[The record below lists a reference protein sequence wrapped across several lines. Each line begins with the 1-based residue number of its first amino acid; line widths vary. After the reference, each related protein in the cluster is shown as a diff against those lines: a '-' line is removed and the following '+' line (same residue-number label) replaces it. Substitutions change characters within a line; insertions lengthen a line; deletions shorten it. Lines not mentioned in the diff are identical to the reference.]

1 MRNKIIPYHPK
12 LKEYAKQL
20 RKKSTLAEVLLWK
33 NIKNKALGV
42 QFHRQV
48 PMLNYIVDFYC
59 HELMLAIEIDGNS
72 HDYRYFEDKNRQNE
86 LENQGVTFIRFTDGD
101 VKNNMFSVSL
111 SLEEKV
117 KILKTPLK
125 SPRGDN
131 SNEKPHSKLVKDELI
146 QTHNR
151 IKPFIHRTPVLSSGL
166 INEMV
171 GADIVFKC
179 ENFQKMGAFKM
190 RGAANAIL
198 SLSEEERQRGVVT
211 HSSGNFAQAVS
222 LAAQKLGVK
231 AYIVMPENAP
241 QVKKDGVKTYAGE
254 IIECESTS
262 EARETTANRIKEE
275 RGATFLHPSNQD
287 EVIYG
292 NATAAMELL
301 EDYPDLDVILT
312 PVGGGGLIAGTALAA
327 HHFSK
332 RCKVIGGEP
341 MQADDAY
348 RSLISGKIETNGN
361 FYTIADGLRTHLG
374 NRNFPIIQKHVE
386 KIIRVEEDEIIN
398 AMKLIWER
406 MKIIIEPSCA
416 VPFAAVL
423 KNKEE
428 FSSKNVGII
437 LSGGNVDVTNLPF

>member
-1 MRNKIIPYHPK
+1 MKNKIIPYNSK
-12 LKEYAKQL
+12 LKEYAREL
-20 RKKSTLAEVLLWK
+20 RKNSTLAEVLLWK
-33 NIKNKALGV
+33 NIKNKGLGV

-59 HELMLAIEIDGNS
+59 HEIQLAIEIDGNS
-72 HDYRYFEDKNRQNE
+72 HDYRYFEDKNRQNK
-86 LENQGVTFIRFTDGD
+86 LEEQGVKFIRFSDSD
-101 VKNNMFSVSL
+101 VKNNMFGVSL

-117 KILKTPLK
+117 KTLRTPLK
-125 SPRGDN
+125 SPQGDN
-131 SNEKPHSKLVKDELI
+131 QNNLKQTLI
-146 QTHNR
+146 EAHNR
-151 IKPFIHRTPVLSSGL
+151 IKPFIHNTPVLSSSL

-198 SLSEEERQRGVVT
+198 SLSEEERQCGVVT

-222 LAAQKLGVK
+222 LAAQKLEVK

-241 QVKKDGVKTYAGE
+241 QVKKNGVKTYEGE
-254 IIECESTS
+254 IIECESTPQ
-262 EARETTANRIKEE
+262 ARQATADKIKEE
-275 RGATFLHPSNQD
+275 KGASFLHPSNQD

-292 NATAAMELL
+292 NSTAAMELL
-301 EDYPDLDVILT
+301 EEHPNLDVILT

-327 HHFSK
+327 RHFSNN
-332 RCKVIGGEP
+332 CKVIGGEP
-341 MQADDAY
+341 IEADDAY
-348 RSLISGKIETNGN
+348 RSLISGKIESNDS
-361 FYTIADGLRTHLG
+361 FHTIADGLRTHLG
-374 NRNFPIIQKHVE
+374 DRNFPIIQKYVD

-398 AMKLIWER
+398 AMQLIWER

-416 VPFAAVL
+416 VPFAVVL

-428 FSSKNVGII
+428 FKNKNVGII
-437 LSGGNVDVTNLPF
+437 LSGGNVDVKNLPF